1 MPPASRPATTTE
13 AYLVSGIGG
22 CVDAIGVITLG
33 GLFVSHMSG
42 NTAAL
47 GALLGQGQWTAGW
60 PHLFAIPAFV
70 VGLFLGYLWTGQQP
84 SLRRCAIIF
93 LSEAFL
99 LTVFGL
105 GYLVTGGPAPDNPAY
120 FLLATAPLLAMG
132 LQNATLRQIGRSAF
146 PSTYVTGVLDRF
158 AQTAAECWRKR
169 GTAEA
174 ANSRADALSALG
186 IWIAYVTGALIGG
199 AGLLAFRPAVLV
211 LPIGILLILA
221 IRLLREKNE
230 ACRVCNGAP
239 GG

>member
-1 MPPASRPATTTE
+1 MPPAPRPATTTE

-22 CVDAIGVITLG
+22 CVDAIGVITLS

-60 PHLFAIPAFV
+60 PHLFAIPVFV
-70 VGLFLGYLWTGQQP
+70 IGLFLGYLWTGREP
-84 SLRRCAIIF
+84 SLRRCAVIF
-93 LSEAFL
+93 FFEAIL

-105 GYLVTGGPAPDNPAY
+105 GYLVTGGPRPDTPVY
-120 FLLATAPLLAMG
+120 FLLAAAPLLAMG

-158 AQTAAECWRKR
+158 AQTSAECWRTR
-169 GTAEA
+169 GTSHA
-174 ANSRADALSALG
+174 AASRADALAALG
-186 IWIAYVTGALIGG
+186 IWVAYVTGALIGG
-199 AGLLAFRPAVLV
+199 AGLLAFRPAILL
-211 LPIGILLILA
+211 LPITILLGLA
-221 IRLLREKNE
+221 VNFSRKAER
-230 ACRVCNGAP
+230 